1 MEQQPN
7 VSPEEQAAYDSFMD
21 VAMQVIYGEAF
32 NEIFERLRA
41 DADPIEGL
49 AQTAVEIVRR
59 VVSSGSENGEQ
70 LNGDVV
76 FHAGIAVVEE
86 LADRMGDLG
95 IHDFT
100 EAELE
105 KVTYRAL
112 DLYRDVEVQNGEL
125 DQEGAQ
131 TDWAT
136 LQQANESGKLDALM
150 QDLSAASGGKAPAA
164 MQQQTEP
171 APQPEGNTA
180 GGLVR

>member
-21 VAMQVIYGEAF
+21 VALQVIYGDAF

-41 DADPIEGL
+41 DADPIEAL

-59 VVSSGSENGEQ
+59 VVASASENGQ
-70 LNGDVV
+70 QMNGDVV
-76 FHAGIAVVEE
+76 FHAGIAIVEE

-100 EAELE
+100 EDELE

-112 DLYRDVEVQNGEL
+112 DLYRDVEIENGEL

-131 TDWAT
+131 ADWAN
-136 LQQANESGKLDALM
+136 LQEANRSGELDALM
-150 QDLSAASGGKAPAA
+150 QDMTAMSGGKAPAA
-164 MQQQTEP
+164 MQQQ
-171 APQPEGNTA
+171 PQPSQQPNDGTA